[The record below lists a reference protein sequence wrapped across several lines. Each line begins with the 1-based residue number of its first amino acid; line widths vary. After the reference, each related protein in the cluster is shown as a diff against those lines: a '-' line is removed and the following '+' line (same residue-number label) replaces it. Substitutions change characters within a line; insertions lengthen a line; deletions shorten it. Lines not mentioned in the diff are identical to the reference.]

1 MDPKLYLGTAE
12 EKITP
17 AVGTALYGYEPNWF
31 STSVNDD
38 LTATA
43 YYFRQAET
51 QALIIS
57 LTVAE
62 MNYQL
67 SEQILSDI
75 EKEFHIP
82 KQGCMIHCT
91 HTHSAPNLHGEV
103 GWGEID
109 WEYCNTVFMPA
120 LKQAIKRATEKTVP
134 VTMAITQGES
144 KVGINRRQLTFGN
157 YVALGQNPWGPFDPR
172 MTVIT
177 FKDGEDRIV
186 ANMIHYGCHGTAS
199 GKNREITRDWP
210 GVMTDSV
217 QELSGGITAFF
228 NGPEGDVGPR
238 MNNGGTVG
246 YSRVKDALELGA
258 VAASDAVRIYRQPK
272 AFSIPTLSVSQKQI
286 NLPIKPRVSRE
297 YAREQY
303 EKFKDQK
310 INLAGAT
317 ADYYRSVL
325 ESYENG
331 YVESETRSFTQN
343 VVRIGD
349 MAFVSFPY
357 ELFSV
362 IGMRIAQESPV
373 PYTLSLSNAN
383 GALGYFATQDQL
395 CLGGYEIEMFMT
407 ANVQPFADNADYHMM
422 VETVKHLKE
431 MKGF

>member
-1 MDPKLYLGTAE
+1 MDQKLYLGVAT

-17 AVGTALYGYEPNWF
+17 EVGTALYGYVPDWF

-38 LTATA
+38 LTATVF
-43 YYFRQAET
+43 YFHQVET
-51 QALIIS
+51 QALIVS

-67 SEQILSDI
+67 NQQILSDI

-82 KQGCMIHCT
+82 KQCCILHCT

-103 GWGEID
+103 GWGDVD
-109 WEYCNTVFMPA
+109 WKYCNSIFMPA

-134 VTMAITQGES
+134 VTMAITQGKS
-144 KVGINRRQLTFGN
+144 KVGINRRQLTAQN
-157 YVALGQNPWGPFDPR
+157 YIALGQNPWGPYDPR
-172 MTVIT
+172 MTVIS
-177 FKDGEDRIV
+177 FKDEEERVV

-199 GKNREITRDWP
+199 GRNREITRDWP
-210 GVMTDSV
+210 GVMTDAL
-217 QELSGGITAFF
+217 QEISGGVTAFF

-246 YSRVKDALELGA
+246 HSRVKDALELGA
-258 VAASDAVRIYRQPK
+258 VAASDAVQIYQQPK
-272 AFSIPTLSVSQKQI
+272 AFSTPTLATSQKDI
-286 NLPIKPRVSRE
+286 HLPIKERVDRE

-303 EKFKDQK
+303 EKYKDQT

-331 YVESETRSFTQN
+331 YVEEKSRSFPQT
-343 VVRIGD
+343 VIRIGE

-362 IGMRIAQESPV
+362 IGMRVAQESPV

-395 CLGGYEIEMFMT
+395 CLGGYEIEMFKT
-407 ANVQPFADNADYHMM
+407 ANVQPFADDADYHMM

-431 MKGF
+431 MKGE